1 MKRTDGGIGSLEAPL
16 KGNNSSGGSSSAFSA
31 EKYLYE
37 SNDIEISIVD
47 DELNS
52 KEQMILYIY
61 EVDESLSVLHE
72 YNRVMP
78 IPLECTLGFKIA
90 GDLNIDVLDLFGE
103 SLNIE
108 LSYMFSQYDD
118 KEQMSLFTLPSRG
131 KLDTNGKPISTFDDT
146 EEKNVKS
153 FQISIHKAR
162 NLIPDSYGSADSFC
176 EIYYDDVLVHKT
188 IVVKSTLYPEW
199 NQSFNILYRGNP
211 AAGVR
216 LELYNFTFLGKG
228 FFLGSIE
235 ISHQE
240 LLSSSAFTKDIE
252 LRLARKNTMHENKM
266 KMVGGFL
273 TFSYGID
280 YVEEGINEPNSI
292 VTAAPND
299 DAIVEEADEEELSL
313 DERGGDMG
321 GASIPESISSMISP
335 VLQLTING
343 GSGLYKSKQMDGRG
357 FTISASVYAAVF
369 IDSKRQEKIKKRAVE
384 VLLEEE
390 RLERESIGGVKRR
403 ASMTGIEGKED
414 AKRDHF
420 LTGSG
425 LHNVCYDV
433 LQVVL
438 LLSLLSSIGIISV
451 IIIQITIVSE
461 QSDVSSNG
469 VFI

>member
-1 MKRTDGGIGSLEAPL
+1 MMKCTDGGIGSLDAPP
-16 KGNNSSGGSSSAFSA
+16 KEGISSGGSGSAFSA

-47 DELNS
+47 DEINS
-52 KEQMILYIY
+52 EEQMVLYIY
-61 EVDESLSVLHE
+61 EVDESLRVLHE

-78 IPLECTLGFKIA
+78 IPLECTLGFKTA
-90 GDLNIDVLDLFGE
+90 GGLNIDVLDMFGE
-103 SLNIE
+103 ALNVE

-118 KEQMSLFTLPSRG
+118 KEQMSLFALPSRG
-131 KLDTNGKPISTFDDT
+131 KLDTSGKPISTFDNT
-146 EEKNVKS
+146 EEKNIKS
-153 FQISIHKAR
+153 FQVSIHKAR

-199 NQSFNILYRGNP
+199 NQSFTILYRGNP

-228 FFLGSIE
+228 FFLGCIE

-240 LLSSSAFTKDIE
+240 LLSSSPFTKDKE
-252 LRLARKNTMHENKM
+252 LRLARKKSMNENKM

-292 VTAAPND
+292 VTAAPNND
-299 DAIVEEADEEELSL
+299 GIVEEADEEDLSL
-313 DERGGDMG
+313 DERGGDRG
-321 GASIPESISSMISP
+321 GASVSEYISSMISP
-335 VLQLTING
+335 VLQLTINR
-343 GSGLYKSKQMDGRG
+343 GSGLYKSKYMDGRG
-357 FTISASVYAAVF
+357 FAISASVYAAVF
-369 IDSKRQEKIKKRAVE
+369 IDSKRQEKIKKRAIE

-390 RLERESIGGVKRR
+390 RLERESIGGVKRG

-414 AKRDHF
+414 AKRDRF

-425 LHNVCYDV
+425 THNLCYDI
-433 LQVVL
+433 LQIVSL
-438 LLSLLSSIGIISV
+438 LLLLSSIGIISV
-451 IIIQITIVSE
+451 III
-461 QSDVSSNG
+461 
-469 VFI
+469 